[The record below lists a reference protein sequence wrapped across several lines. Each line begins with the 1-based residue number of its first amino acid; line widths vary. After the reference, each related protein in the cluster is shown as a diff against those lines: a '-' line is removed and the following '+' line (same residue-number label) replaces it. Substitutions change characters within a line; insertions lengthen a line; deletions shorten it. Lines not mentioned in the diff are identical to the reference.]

1 MTMEIQIRRCAD
13 GLSIVL
19 PESLISQLAWGQGD
33 ILSVEVIAHGATL
46 TRAMTA
52 HDHAMKI
59 ADEMMDKY
67 KETFEALAKS

>member
-1 MTMEIQIRRCAD
+1 MEIQIRKCEK

-19 PESLISQLAWGQGD
+19 PENLVSQLGWGHGD
-33 ILSVEVIAHGATL
+33 ILSAEVIANGATL

-59 ADEMMDKY
+59 AREVMHEYRD
-67 KETFEALAKS
+67 TFEALAKS